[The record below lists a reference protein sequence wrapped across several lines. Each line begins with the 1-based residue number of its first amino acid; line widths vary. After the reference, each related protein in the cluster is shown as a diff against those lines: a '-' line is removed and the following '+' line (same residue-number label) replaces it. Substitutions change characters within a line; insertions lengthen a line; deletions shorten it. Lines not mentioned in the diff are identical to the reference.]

1 MTDGHNALWSDE
13 PSGRDLLSFLAVAE
27 TVADAVLDDAL
38 DPIALGLS
46 GSWGAGKTS
55 VLELVKQEVQRRA
68 DAANTRVLVVST
80 QPWSY
85 DPAVG
90 PKESLIAEVLDAL
103 KGEIDTTVGDEAQN
117 LLLKLAKRV
126 RWAKALKMAALT
138 SITLQLPKVED
149 VLDLVNEDPVEG
161 ETEPAERGLAQFRDE
176 FAALLESEGLKHIS
190 RVVVLVD
197 DLDRCLPE
205 TVVETLEAIRL
216 FLSAKGMSFVI
227 AADED
232 RVADAIAKRLGTPDD
247 ERSTGESPAELYLH
261 KIVQTTIPIPA
272 LSQFDTQAYL
282 FLLLAE
288 SKLEPAAFDGLV
300 SSTAELRLRT
310 GSLDELAPPTGV
322 DLTADLATASRLTPL
337 LYEKFRGN
345 PRRIKR
351 FLNDLHV
358 RQSVASR
365 RGISLASDAV
375 AKLMMLE
382 RLLEDDFKTVLDWLA
397 QAKLRDQLQA
407 LDRAANDVRAPEV
420 SESEEEPAAG
430 APKKKA
436 SPKPATK
443 DAEPAA
449 PEEQFSDSLIRW
461 AKLPPK
467 LDASDISGYLYLAA
481 SFAGIEL
488 VSNALPQRLR
498 DIASALTSSVQVDRT
513 AITDDSLRAIS
524 VPDSKLLIGYLGSL
538 TRDQPALQQYSVPGM
553 LRLMRTHPGTEAATF
568 SALKLLPPG
577 EIRAGTVML
586 LQPEQAGLFEAVLDA
601 WDTTLASKPVRNA
614 VKEVRQHW
622 STRNGN

>member
-1 MTDGHNALWSDE
+1 MSEGPNPLWSDE
-13 PSGRDLLSFLAVAE
+13 PAGRDLLSFLAVAE
-27 TVADAVLDDAL
+27 TVTDAVLDDSL
-38 DPIALGLS
+38 DPVALGLS
-46 GSWGAGKTS
+46 GSWGAGKTT

-68 DAANTRVLVVST
+68 EAESTKVLVVAT

-85 DPAVG
+85 DPTVG

-103 KGEIDTTVGDEAQN
+103 KGQIDTSVGVEAQN
-117 LLLKLAKRV
+117 LLLKLTKRV
-126 RWAKALKMAALT
+126 KWAKALKMAALT

-149 VLDLVNEDPVEG
+149 VLDLINEDPVEG
-161 ETEPAERGLAQFRDE
+161 ETEPTERGLAQFRDE
-176 FAALLESEGLKHIS
+176 FEELLKSDGLKHIS

-232 RVADAIAKRLGTPDD
+232 RVADAIQKRLGSSSD
-247 ERSTGESPAELYLH
+247 ERGAGESPAELYLH

-288 SKLEPAAFDGLV
+288 AKLTAEAFEALV
-300 SSTAELRLRT
+300 ASTADLRMQA
-310 GSLDELAPPTGV
+310 GSLDDLALPADV
-322 DLTADLATASRLTPL
+322 DLAEERATASRLTPL

-382 RLLEDDFKTVLDWLA
+382 RLLDDDFKTVLDWLA
-397 QAKLRDQLQA
+397 QTKLRDQMDA
-407 LDRAANDVRAPEV
+407 LDRAANEAVPVEPT
-420 SESEEEPAAG
+420 EPAVEADQT

-436 SPKPATK
+436 TAKPPA
-443 DAEPAA
+443 PAA
-449 PEEQFSDSLIRW
+449 PASEEAPFSDSLIRW

-488 VSNALPQRLR
+488 VSSALPERLR
-498 DIASALTSSVQVDRT
+498 DIASALMSSLQVDRN
-513 AITDDSLRAIS
+513 AVTDEALQAVKPADAR
-524 VPDSKLLIGYLGSL
+524 LLIAFLGSS
-538 TRDQPALQQYSVPGM
+538 TRDQPSIQKFSVPGI
-553 LRLMRTHPGTEAATF
+553 LRVSKTHPGIEDAAV
-568 SALKLLPPG
+568 SALKLLPPS
-577 EIRAGTVML
+577 EVKVATVML
-586 LQPEQAGLFEAVLDA
+586 LKPEAEATFEPVLGV
-601 WDTTLASKPVRNA
+601 WDVGSASRPVRE
-614 VKEVRQHW
+614 VITKVRQAW
-622 STRNGN
+622 GTPDGN

>member
-1 MTDGHNALWSDE
+1 MTDGHNPLWSDE
-13 PSGRDLLSFLAVAE
+13 PAGRDLLSFLAVAQ
-27 TVADAVLDDAL
+27 TVADAVLDDML

-68 DAANTRVLVVST
+68 EAADTRVLVVST

-103 KGEIDTTVGDEAQN
+103 KGEIDTSVGDEAQN

-126 RWAKALKMAALT
+126 KWAKALKMAALT

-149 VLDLVNEDPVEG
+149 VLDLVNEDPAEG

-176 FAALLESEGLKHIS
+176 FAELLESEGLKHIS

-232 RVADAIAKRLGTPDD
+232 RVADAIQKRLGAPLD
-247 ERSTGESPAELYLH
+247 ERGNGESPAELYLH

-282 FLLLAE
+282 LLLLAE
-288 SKLEPAAFDGLV
+288 AKLHADVFDALIA
-300 SSTAELRLRT
+300 STSDLRMQA
-310 GSLDELAPPTGV
+310 GSLDDLQLPAGV
-322 DLTADLATASRLTPL
+322 DLAEERATASRLTPL

-365 RGISLASDAV
+365 RGIKLASDAV

-397 QAKLRDQLQA
+397 QTKLRDQLDA
-407 LDRAANDVRAPEV
+407 LDRAANEAVPTEPVETADKTAP
-420 SESEEEPAAG
+420 PKKKG
-430 APKKKA
+430 APK
-436 SPKPATK
+436 
-443 DAEPAA
+443 PAA
-449 PEEQFSDSLIRW
+449 PSAAASEDAPFSDSLIRW

-488 VSNALPQRLR
+488 VSSALPERLR
-498 DIASALTSSVQVDRT
+498 DIASAMTSSVQVDRN
-513 AITDDSLRAIS
+513 AVTDDALRA
-524 VPDSKLLIGYLGSL
+524 VKPADARLLVAYLGSL
-538 TRDQPALQQYSVPGM
+538 TRDQPTIQKFSVPGI
-553 LRLMRTHPGTEAATF
+553 LRLAKTHAGLEDAAV
-568 SALKLLPPG
+568 SALKLLPPS
-577 EIRAGTVML
+577 EVKVATVML
-586 LQPEQAGLFEAVLDA
+586 LKPGGADPYGDVLVT
-601 WDTTLASKPVRNA
+601 WDVDGASEPVKRA
-614 VKEVRQHW
+614 IQSVRESW
-622 STRNGN
+622 SNGDGN